1 MRRLIVSLLFLL
13 LLLAVAWSAFWWW
26 SAGQLK
32 QQLTRWQTVQREQGR
47 DFRFDSAIVSG
58 YPAHLRLRLEEP
70 RLTGRGGWQWRV
82 PAVSGEAAFLDLRD
96 ITATFGGTHEL
107 HPPESSG
114 AAELQLAVG
123 AGEGRVLLDDRGA
136 VASGRL
142 QLERLALA
150 GHADGPSSV
159 RRLDLAW
166 GELAG
171 EAEPPARDA
180 LLPFFLALEDWD
192 LPGALAPP
200 LGRRIDLLEAQGR
213 VEGAVPLV
221 PPEEALPAW
230 AAEGGT
236 AELEHMALQWG
247 PLFLAGDAG
256 VTLDER
262 NRPLGAGTAR
272 IRGFERSLDALHDGG
287 VIAEDIA
294 RLATMGLRALS
305 QEDADGRR
313 VIEVPLSAQDGLL
326 YVGPLPLIPLA
337 PLF

>member
-13 LLLAVAWSAFWWW
+13 VLLGVAWSAFWWW
-26 SAGQLK
+26 SAGELK
-32 QQLTRWQTVQREQGR
+32 QQLTRWQAVQREQGR
-47 DFRFDSAIVSG
+47 DFGFESATVSG
-58 YPAHLRLRLEEP
+58 YPAHLRLRLEQP
-70 RLTGRGGWQWRV
+70 HLTGRGGWRWEA
-82 PAVSGEAAFLDLRD
+82 PAVHAEAAFLDLRT
-96 ITATFGGTHEL
+96 ITATFSGTHEL
-107 HPPESSG
+107 YPPESSG

-123 AGEGRVLLDDRGA
+123 AGQGRFLLDDRGA

-142 QLERLALA
+142 QLQRLALA
-150 GHADGPSSV
+150 GHPDGPSSL

-166 GELAG
+166 GTLAG
-171 EAEPPARDA
+171 EEEPPAREA
-180 LLPFFLALEDWD
+180 LLPFFLAMEDWD

-213 VEGAVPLV
+213 VEGTVPLA

-236 AELEHMALQWG
+236 TELEHMALQWG
-247 PLFLAGDAG
+247 PLSLAGDAS

-262 NRPLGAGTAR
+262 NRVLGAGTAR
-272 IRGFERSLDALHDGG
+272 IRGFERTLDALHDGD

-294 RLATMGLRALS
+294 RLGAMGLRALS
-305 QEDADGRR
+305 QEDSDGRR
-313 VIEVPLSAQDGLL
+313 VIEVPLSAQEGLL
-326 YVGPLPLIPLA
+326 YVGPLPLMPLL